1 MKKAYSNRDFINKV
15 LDIIDAYTGESIQYS
30 IGTEIE
36 NGKMRYRVFNEP
48 DHYSSH
54 KTTEAEKD
62 LLKTI
67 KALLK
72 KDLQGLLENDDYQMK
87 STYHL
92 ANISMKKELLSAA
105 STHLQMSALIELIA
119 QRRPDANTQ
128 LIYSI
133 KKSIQDEDNIFDEQ
147 SVSWAVNTLA
157 KGFDLTKSKNSENH
171 LLGFY
176 KALSEREF
184 RLTPEKYDTIIQDN
198 IFNSQGEYESFKE
211 SQRKSFI
218 EYLQTFITN
227 PEIRKTIFQHVLIK
241 NVDNL
246 EIREEL
252 KASTILYIPV
262 EETVLKYSFLNAD
275 KAGKFFSLVRWH
287 LENEASFIGLS
298 KVDIA
303 DNTNELSLILISE
316 DEKKPDT
323 LLIKRVINTALN
335 LHKDWI
341 SENPTKNMSVDVYR
355 EDLFAINNI
364 IAMEKINLEME
375 KKYGVAN
382 DFSDNENSASPKM
395 KI

>member
-1 MKKAYSNRDFINKV
+1 MKEAYSNRDFINKV
-15 LDIIDAYTGESIQYS
+15 LDTIDAYTGESIQYS

-36 NGKMRYRVFNEP
+36 DGKMRYRLFNEP
-48 DHYSSH
+48 DHYSFH

-62 LLKTI
+62 LLKAI
-67 KALLK
+67 KSLLK
-72 KDLQGLLENDDYQMK
+72 KDLQGLLDNENYQMK
-87 STYHL
+87 NTYHL
-92 ANISMKKELLSAA
+92 ASIVMKKELLSVA
-105 STHLQMSALIELIA
+105 STREQMSALIELIA
-119 QRRPDANTQ
+119 QKRPDATPQ
-128 LIYSI
+128 LIYAI
-133 KKSIQDEDNIFDEQ
+133 QKSIQDEDNLFDEQ
-147 SVSWAVNTLA
+147 AVSWAVETLA
-157 KGFDLTKSKNSENH
+157 KGFDLTKSQNSEYH

-176 KALSEREF
+176 KALSEKEF
-184 RLTPEKYDTIIQDN
+184 RLPPEKYDALIQDN
-198 IFNSQGEYESFKE
+198 IFNSQGEYKSFKE
-211 SQRKSFI
+211 SQRQSFI

-227 PEIRKTIFQHVLIK
+227 LEIRQTIFQHVLVK
-241 NVDNL
+241 NIDAL

-252 KASTILYIPV
+252 KASAILYIPV
-262 EETVLKYSFLNAD
+262 EETVLKYGFLNAD

-316 DEKKPDT
+316 DEKKPNT

-341 SENPTKNMSVDVYR
+341 SENPSKNRGVDVYR

-382 DFSDNENSASPKM
+382 DIAENENSTSSRM